1 MEGKSSKPLIIIT
14 AALSLAVI
22 TLSVQVV
29 FLTFTV
35 KDQKDSLR
43 YLSSSSNVFTVKN
56 KINTLQNNLVD
67 ISRELEILSSNY
79 SRMRDEVNAM
89 QNIVSKASNDYQFLQ
104 QELVNL
110 NTRIAAVE
118 KHAVNSEFIL
128 QGLERALIEHQQQK
142 EHQEANAPD
151 ATPDE
156 TSDDAAQDQPN
167 N

>member
-1 MEGKSSKPLIIIT
+1 MEAKSSKPLIVIT

-56 KINTLQNNLVD
+56 KMNSLQNNLVD
-67 ISRELEILSSNY
+67 ISREIELLSSDY

-89 QNIVSKASNDYQFLQ
+89 QSMVSKASNDYQFLQ
-104 QELVNL
+104 QELINL
-110 NTRIAAVE
+110 NTRIAALE
-118 KHAVNSEFIL
+118 KHAANSEFIL
-128 QGLERALIEHQQQK
+128 QGLESALTEHQQT
-142 EHQEANAPD
+142 EPHQNAHTQPD
-151 ATPDE
+151 TTPN
-156 TSDDAAQDQPN
+156 AQNQAPAKAQP
-167 N
+167 

>member
-1 MEGKSSKPLIIIT
+1 MEAKSSKPLIVIT

-56 KINTLQNNLVD
+56 KMNSLQNNLVD
-67 ISRELEILSSNY
+67 ISREIELLSSDY

-89 QNIVSKASNDYQFLQ
+89 QSMVSKASNDYQFLQ
-104 QELVNL
+104 QELINL
-110 NTRIAAVE
+110 NTRIAALE
-118 KHAVNSEFIL
+118 KHAANSEFIL
-128 QGLERALIEHQQQK
+128 QGLQTALTEHQQTEQ
-142 EHQEANAPD
+142 HQDAHAQPEDASSAQPPAPANA
-151 ATPDE
+151 
-156 TSDDAAQDQPN
+156 QQ
-167 N
+167 

>member
-1 MEGKSSKPLIIIT
+1 MEAKSSKPLIVIT

-56 KINTLQNNLVD
+56 KMNSLQNNLVD
-67 ISRELEILSSNY
+67 ISREIELLSSDY

-89 QNIVSKASNDYQFLQ
+89 QSMVSKASNDYQFLQ
-104 QELVNL
+104 QELINL
-110 NTRIAAVE
+110 NTRIAALE
-118 KHAVNSEFIL
+118 KHAANSEFIL
-128 QGLERALIEHQQQK
+128 HSLETALTEHQQT
-142 EHQEANAPD
+142 EPHQDAHAKPD
-151 ATPDE
+151 AANSAQKQ
-156 TSDDAAQDQPN
+156 TSARAQH
-167 N
+167 

>member
-67 ISRELEILSSNY
+67 ISRELKILSSDY

-110 NTRIAAVE
+110 NTRIAVVE

-128 QGLERALIEHQQQK
+128 QGLERALVDYQK
-142 EHQEANAPD
+142 QVGAQN
-151 ATPDE
+151 
-156 TSDDAAQDQPN
+156 DAAQDQKAAPQGK
-167 N
+167 